1 MPILSLIM
9 SKKMKE
15 SLIVVFLS
23 FMTFVN
29 AQDAPNILW
38 IVCEDQ
44 SMFFAPYGDSSA
56 FTPNINALS
65 NDGVVYHNCYTPSPV
80 CAPSRSSLITG
91 MYPTTLGTQH
101 MRAYKKTAKNKDNNP
116 HNQLPYYSP
125 KPSKVARFFT
135 EDLRANG
142 YYCSN
147 NAKEDYNMECSP
159 LAWDESNKDAHW
171 RNRKGVQPFFSVFNF
186 MVTHE
191 SNIWNNEIEYS
202 QEEINPI
209 NVPPIFPNHPSIK
222 RDVATNYKN
231 IEILDQKIGQLIAQL
246 KEDGLYDK
254 TIIFFMSDHGGP
266 FPRYKRSIYETG
278 IRVPMIV
285 KWIDTSPQKRN
296 IQLISFVDF
305 APTVL
310 EAAQVNSD
318 INFEGVSFFKKDQR
332 SYVYAATDRFD
343 GHEDQRRSIRG
354 RNFKLI
360 YNADTSS
367 SMGKAIAYRKQMKT
381 MQVLD
386 SLKDKNE
393 LNASFSH
400 WYAQH
405 KDRFEL
411 YEVSEDYYE
420 TNNLISNPKYNRFY
434 LNLKDRLFAW
444 MTSSDFG
451 NISES
456 EMLQFM
462 FSDSMTIAKIPE
474 IECIHT
480 ASGCFLESNME
491 GVSIGWR
498 NKGAVVWNVYQK
510 ETMID
515 PKNHFEVLAFKMGYK
530 TLIKAYVKE
539 E

>member
-1 MPILSLIM
+1 MKGSLIG
-9 SKKMKE
+9 
-15 SLIVVFLS
+15 IFLS
-23 FMTFVN
+23 CMTFIN

-101 MRAYKKTAKNKDNNP
+101 MRAYKKTAKNNDTNP
-116 HNQLPYYSP
+116 HNQLPYYSA
-125 KPSKVARFFT
+125 KPIRVARFFT

-171 RNRKGVQPFFSVFNF
+171 RNREGVQPFFSVFNF

-191 SNIWNNEIEYS
+191 SNIWNNEVQYLE
-202 QEEINPI
+202 EEINQI
-209 NVPPIFPNHPSIK
+209 KVPPIFPNHPSII

-231 IEILDQKIGQLIAQL
+231 IEILDRKIGNLIAQL

-285 KWIDTSPQKRN
+285 KWINAPVQKRN

-310 EAAQVNSD
+310 EAAKVKSD
-318 INFEGVSFFKKDQR
+318 INFEGVSFFNKDQR

-343 GHEDQRRSIRG
+343 GQEDRRRSIRG

-367 SMGKAIAYRKQMKT
+367 SIAKAIAYRKQMKT

-393 LNASFSH
+393 LNASFSN

-405 KDRFEL
+405 KDCFEL

-434 LNLKDRLFAW
+434 LHLKDRLFAW
-444 MTSSDFG
+444 MESSDYG
-451 NISES
+451 NMSES
-456 EMLQFM
+456 EMLQSM
-462 FSDSMTIAKIPE
+462 FTSTMNTPKLNMPKLILNDAGYLI
-474 IECIHT
+474 
-480 ASGCFLESNME
+480 ESNNLYAS
-491 GVSIGWR
+491 VGWR
-498 NKGAVVWNVYQK
+498 NRNEATWKIYTSNELIQPKGDFEILLFRPGY
-510 ETMID
+510 
-515 PKNHFEVLAFKMGYK
+515 EVLIKTFKK
-530 TLIKAYVKE
+530 
-539 E
+539 